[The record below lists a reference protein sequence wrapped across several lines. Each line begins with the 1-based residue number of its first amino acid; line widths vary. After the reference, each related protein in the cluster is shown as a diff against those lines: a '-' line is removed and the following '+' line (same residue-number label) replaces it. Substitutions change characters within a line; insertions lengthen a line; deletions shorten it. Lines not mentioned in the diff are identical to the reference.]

1 MINWNYHRDSQGRNV
16 YQVNEPGSNP
26 HDYCMCSLHARN
38 SMSLSSLS
46 SLNLSSPSPSPPDGP
61 LMLSMQYT
69 NYVNTMKPAVSVI
82 PPSSNQNR
90 KSYNRHKS
98 SNRSRRLSGT
108 FIPEHHI
115 ISVPVKSKVKRFLQF
130 YFHTVRNLHIWS
142 KNSTLISRENCR
154 FFGWKTR
161 ENVVILDFL
170 AVDNFDFTRKIVKKN
185 LGEKLVKMFF

>member
-1 MINWNYHRDSQGRNV
+1 MSVKHLSKKVEVKMINWNYHRDSQGRNV

-69 NYVNTMKPAVSVI
+69 NYVNSRPTV
-82 PPSSNQNR
+82 SNQK
-90 KSYNRHKS
+90 KSYHHNRQKS

-115 ISVPVKSKVKRFLQF
+115 ISVPVKSKVNFILRLFL
-130 YFHTVRNLHIWS
+130 
-142 KNSTLISRENCR
+142 
-154 FFGWKTR
+154 
-161 ENVVILDFL
+161 
-170 AVDNFDFTRKIVKKN
+170 
-185 LGEKLVKMFF
+185 

>member
-61 LMLSMQYT
+61 LMLSMQYA
-69 NYVNTMKPAVSVI
+69 NYVNRPVMQK
-82 PPSSNQNR
+82 
-90 KSYNRHKS
+90 KSYHSRQKS

-108 FIPEHHI
+108 YGPDHHI
-115 ISVPVKSKVKRFLQF
+115 ISVPVKSKVNTFWVVF
-130 YFHTVRNLHIWS
+130 SW
-142 KNSTLISRENCR
+142 R
-154 FFGWKTR
+154 FFFAIIQTNGFAIGICMRSVW
-161 ENVVILDFL
+161 
-170 AVDNFDFTRKIVKKN
+170 
-185 LGEKLVKMFF
+185 M

>member
-69 NYVNTMKPAVSVI
+69 NYVNTRKQPAVSVI

-115 ISVPVKSKVKRFLQF
+115 ISVPVKSKVKLILQF
-130 YFHTVRNLHIWS
+130 YFFECLP
-142 KNSTLISRENCR
+142 
-154 FFGWKTR
+154 F
-161 ENVVILDFL
+161 
-170 AVDNFDFTRKIVKKN
+170 
-185 LGEKLVKMFF
+185 